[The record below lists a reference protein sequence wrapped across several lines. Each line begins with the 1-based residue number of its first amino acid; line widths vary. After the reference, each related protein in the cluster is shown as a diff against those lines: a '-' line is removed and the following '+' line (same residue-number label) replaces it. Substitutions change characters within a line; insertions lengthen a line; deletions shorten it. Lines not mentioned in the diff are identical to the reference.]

1 MSDIRFDPISGHW
14 VTIAPNRND
23 RPVEFIPT
31 ERIIKRLLCPFC
43 AGNELETPATLAS
56 YDRAGARTESDDLSW
71 LVRVVPNKYPSFSV
85 AGLTA
90 ALGSIAGELDHQLLN
105 DIEGLSV
112 PTLENILVWT
122 ANRLSDKLDNIAQ
135 IKLSRPSLK
144 EVCVLRLGGM

>member
-1 MSDIRFDPISGHW
+1 MATELANPQIDWTAVSDESTRHCGLNVEGQYFEIAKSVNFEAAHRLPARSGHDPYGRIHGHSFELE
-14 VTIAPNRND
+14 VTIGGQVQPGKLW
-23 RPVEFIPT
+23 VEDI
-31 ERIIKRLLCPFC
+31 
-43 AGNELETPATLAS
+43 A
-56 YDRAGARTESDDLSW
+56 
-71 LVRVVPNKYPSFSV
+71 V
-85 AGLTA
+85 LTA